1 LSYQEEKNGK
11 QEMLFKKK
19 ISVIE
24 DKRDLDALGDQK
36 SVMEG
41 RRAHENPSLLE
52 LYKQLKVAT

>member
-1 LSYQEEKNGK
+1 
-11 QEMLFKKK
+11 MLFKKK